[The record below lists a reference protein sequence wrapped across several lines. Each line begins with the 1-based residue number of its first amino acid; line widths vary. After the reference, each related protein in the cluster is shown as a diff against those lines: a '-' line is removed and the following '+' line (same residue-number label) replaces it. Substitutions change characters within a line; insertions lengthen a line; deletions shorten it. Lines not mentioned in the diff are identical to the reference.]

1 MELWLFGVRWP
12 DACNWF
18 KSFKLR
24 FSQKQAKMLSEWYIV
39 PATSDRMRLF
49 PGEIPSSF
57 YTSRSTKLST
67 AETPENDHPKC
78 QELVVA

>member
-1 MELWLFGVRWP
+1 
-12 DACNWF
+12 
-18 KSFKLR
+18 
-24 FSQKQAKMLSEWYIV
+24 MLSEWYIV
-39 PATSDRMRLF
+39 PATSDRMRLS
-49 PGEIPSSF
+49 PGEIPTSF